1 VLSVTRRSPSGRILS
16 RVDGEAA
23 TTAAA
28 APSPASADPLP
39 PAAPPAAPPALAPA
53 AALPRDDPAPPRA
66 TQPAA
71 AAVPSWALAG
81 RLGGDGRH
89 GVIASVDDLFASDD
103 DDDAPSPPPQ
113 QPPPHPVAPA
123 AAPASTRSPMSP
135 RCYLPPAPAAP
146 PAAAMPP
153 AAAADASPASSPIVR
168 GRRHSMGARVPSGA
182 AAAASVSP
190 AALGGCRSSSLV
202 SGGVVTMGEAP
213 ASLRQRADA
222 RRHDGG
228 TTPRRGDGDDD
239 DDDDDGGGGG
249 GGGGDH
255 LDDVPGGAADILARA
270 HAAVGSRLDALSR
283 AVQAEEEEDADVD
296 EDDEA
301 PQRAWPP
308 PPAAPPRVDA
318 LDDTWLAG
326 LSRRG
331 APDTAA
337 LADWQLEEQLTA
349 LVLGLMVSPPTS
361 TTKPVQVRASRS
373 GAGAAGSR
381 RPPATRAGR
390 GR

>member
-1 VLSVTRRSPSGRILS
+1 
-16 RVDGEAA
+16 
-23 TTAAA
+23 
-28 APSPASADPLP
+28 
-39 PAAPPAAPPALAPA
+39 
-53 AALPRDDPAPPRA
+53 
-66 TQPAA
+66 
-71 AAVPSWALAG
+71 
-81 RLGGDGRH
+81 
-89 GVIASVDDLFASDD
+89 
-103 DDDAPSPPPQ
+103 
-113 QPPPHPVAPA
+113 
-123 AAPASTRSPMSP
+123 
-135 RCYLPPAPAAP
+135 
-146 PAAAMPP
+146 
-153 AAAADASPASSPIVR
+153 
-168 GRRHSMGARVPSGA
+168 MGARVPAGA

-270 HAAVGSRLDALSR
+270 HAAVGSRLVALSR

-349 LVLGLMVSPPTS
+349 LVLGLMVSPPTTS